1 MTRTAGALSAG
12 MLIKDLGKHI
22 HPEGRKKLI
31 AGGLFD
37 KLAKIINVANTAY
50 SVVNKA
56 IPIVTKGVS
65 TYKSFK
71 TAYDGMKKGG
81 DLDTSGAV
89 TGDMVIMAK
98 PKRRGGKLKGSA
110 LSAGVL
116 EGAKLTAGA
125 MPTGGAVKKRTLP
138 PALRERAKR
147 MGELMREKKMSMAEA
162 SAQYKEEQKNK

>member
-1 MTRTAGALSAG
+1 MVRTGGAIKKKAGALSAG

-98 PKRRGGKLKGSA
+98 PKRRGGKL
-110 LSAGVL
+110 
-116 EGAKLTAGA
+116 TAGA
-125 MPTGGAVKKRTLP
+125 MPTAGAKLLSGSAESSAFVSSHSGCP
-138 PALRERAKR
+138 LRCEIC
-147 MGELMREKKMSMAEA
+147 ESLDS
-162 SAQYKEEQKNK
+162 